1 MSTITVSVQVET
13 DLDSADT
20 LDELWAVINEVKD
33 KAFDLVS
40 VRIPGSVAIVDD
52 FVEESEWERGEA

>member
-1 MSTITVSVQVET
+1 MSIITVSVQVET

-20 LDELWAVINEVKD
+20 LDEMWAVINEVDD

-40 VRIPGSVAIVDD
+40 VRIPGQLAIV
-52 FVEESEWERGEA
+52 RGEA